1 MFCEIFHVFSSNIN
15 TNSGSSIS
23 ISAAQN
29 MIGGIVA
36 VLFNLSLLFLGFT
49 SLGGAIFPGCPFRST
64 FSSVIRFTF
73 EKPQMFLTWILLH
86 GRLLSG
92 WARTLWYYILLSLSI
107 LMLNYSLS
115 SSIGIWLSLHFL
127 ITFGGPLEYFATWEA
142 VHKPQKYRISQ
153 LALWFLLSSS
163 VGFILVFYNRR
174 RPGGGGIL
182 ITVVIVLLEMVIFES
197 PFIIYASISKSM
209 ADTGEIDAIAWLL
222 KTAPPQNP
230 AVFFKKVGQMT
241 GFDSIGS
248 RYRPR
253 LLESLLPFLSL
264 LIISHHV
271 SENPSSS
278 ESDIHSPS
286 FNDEDPH
293 LKLENLEIY
302 TACLA
307 RLSEFTDSKGSFMCL
322 WEDAM
327 QHPKLEQPLIDKL
340 VVIANPQHRL
350 GDGLRSAA
358 TKILINYN
366 LDMKG
371 KSAGGPDT
379 IVRRNGVTAILRNA
393 VSSVTTFLGSAA
405 SRMLNVSGLIKERP
419 RHTNSPVELENV
431 EPPHSSGDIEEA

>member
-1 MFCEIFHVFSSNIN
+1 MSIFE
-15 TNSGSSIS
+15 
-23 ISAAQN
+23 AQN

-36 VLFNLSLLFLGFT
+36 VLFNVGLLFLGFT

-64 FSSVIRFTF
+64 FSSVIRLTF
-73 EKPQMFLTWILLH
+73 EKPHMFLKWILH
-86 GRLLSG
+86 GHLSSE
-92 WARTLWYYILLSLSI
+92 WARILWFGILLSSCFLLAMKPFFPLSTV
-107 LMLNYSLS
+107 
-115 SSIGIWLSLHFL
+115 LSLFFL
-127 ITFGGPLEYFATWEA
+127 VIFGFPLEFLAGWKV
-142 VHKPQKYRISQ
+142 VHKPQKYKISQ
-153 LALWFLLSSS
+153 LALWFLLSNLM
-163 VGFILVFYNRR
+163 GFILAYYYGRR
-174 RPGGGGIL
+174 EGGQL
-182 ITVVIVLLEMVIFES
+182 ISMVVALLEEVIFGS
-197 PFIIYASISKSM
+197 PFIIYLYAFISKSM
-209 ADTGEIDAIAWLL
+209 ADTGEIDAIAWIL

-230 AVFFKKVGQMT
+230 AAFFKKAGQMT
-241 GFDSIGS
+241 GFNSIGS
-248 RYRPR
+248 QYRPR

-271 SENPSSS
+271 PENPSSS
-278 ESDIHSPS
+278 ESDTHSPS
-286 FNDEDPH
+286 SNDEDPR
-293 LKLENLEIY
+293 LKLENLGVY

-307 RLSEFTDSKGSFMCL
+307 RLSEFTDSKGSFRCL

-419 RHTNSPVELENV
+419 RHTNSQVELENV